1 MSTDADAGGGS
12 SASFVRT
19 TIALREDIY
28 QKLKRRGG
36 SLSDEVNDILAR
48 EFVRDHSL
56 FGSAKRVRRDD
67 VRDRS
72 DRV

>member
-1 MSTDADAGGGS
+1 MDADAAPS
-12 SASFVRT
+12 PSYVRT
-19 TIALREDIY
+19 TIALREDLY

-48 EFVRDHSL
+48 EFVKDHAL
-56 FGSAKRVRRDD
+56 FGSAKRTRRDD
-67 VRDRS
+67 IRDHA